1 MLINSE
7 SLRAHKD
14 LPRWTLQ
21 RHFFLMHSLVTE
33 PDHYSPS
40 SAQDLA
46 DKVFTSDV
54 LEREERITQITED
67 LVTKALAARH
77 AAANPSQTPSD
88 ARDEHGL
95 DELARL
101 FQAEVSGVT
110 GKGPGSEMALPQFSP
125 SKAQVP
131 EALRGSGV
139 LYAHRNEEV
148 VGKGSRKGERAKASW
163 AWGDAAQLQQPRA
176 EVRESGARRMLAN
189 AGRPTRMRR
198 RGVEDEGGGDA
209 AGGPDAGERDGGGEE
224 EAGLDS
230 GAAPTGRPPKRPRFR
245 YVEEEEEEAGPSG
258 RASRGAVRATS
269 EDDVATLR
277 VPANTPRGLS
287 EDDMAT
293 LRVVDEGPE
302 DDPEDDE
309 PTLRVADVPNADL
322 DDVATLRMD
331 GGGLGN
337 LQEVYDTQ
345 KESLFEEGQDERGRG
360 NAAPTP
366 VADVE
371 RKSRKS
377 ESAGANVDKGNA
389 KQSRSSKVREIELVL
404 EEMARMRG
412 ESTQQT
418 LNWLK
423 NGKSKKDKLALQEAA
438 KKKLKEQK
446 KI

>member
-1 MLINSE
+1 M
-7 SLRAHKD
+7 
-14 LPRWTLQ
+14 Q
-21 RHFFLMHSLVTE
+21 SLVTK
-33 PDHYSPS
+33 PDHYFS
-40 SAQDLA
+40 SQDLA

-67 LVTKALAARH
+67 LVTKALAARR

-163 AWGDAAQLQQPRA
+163 AWGDAAQLQQPRV
-176 EVRESGARRMLAN
+176 EVRESGARRMLADAGAG
-189 AGRPTRMRR
+189 AGRTRR
-198 RGVEDEGGGDA
+198 RGVEGEGDA

-230 GAAPTGRPPKRPRFR
+230 GAVPTGRPPKRPRFR
-245 YVEEEEEEAGPSG
+245 YVDDEEVGPSG
-258 RASRGAVRATS
+258 RASRGTVRANS
-269 EDDVATLR
+269 EDDMATLR
-277 VPANTPRGLS
+277 VPAITPRGLS

-293 LRVVDEGPE
+293 LRVVDEGPGDPE

-309 PTLRVADVPNADL
+309 PTLRVAGVPNADL

-331 GGGLGN
+331 GDGLGN

-345 KESLFEEGQDERGRG
+345 KESLFEEGQNEGGRG

-366 VADVE
+366 VADIK
-371 RKSRKS
+371 RDSRKS

-389 KQSRSSKVREIELVL
+389 NQSRSSNVREIELVL

-418 LNWLK
+418 LEWLK
-423 NGKSKKDKLALQEAA
+423 NGKSKKDKLSLQEAA